1 LRRFADAGPEGLME
15 PLLAGSARLLP
26 PATRRWL
33 ALRALRR
40 GHRALPLVLTR
51 GRDPVVL
58 ASLGMYRRARAVDHG
73 RATSD
78 PAQVWA
84 RVAAACGTGEADL
97 AADLVQ
103 GRHAQL
109 PTGWRRRVALALAP
123 TRPAAALALLADAA
137 DPLAAVLLQRLG
149 ERERAAA
156 LVTDLCPSPD
166 IDLLAGGL
174 ALEGGDGGRQA
185 ALINRALAAF
195 DLDPLGRIDRH
206 RPLTVRNLLASS
218 RGPTRRGPLVSIV
231 MAARDV
237 ATHVD
242 AAIASILAQTWRDLE
257 LIVVDDGS
265 RDDTAVRALAFAS
278 RDPRVTVL
286 REPAS
291 CGPYVARNRGLRVAR
306 GEFVAFQD
314 GDDFAHPRRIE
325 RQIDPLLRDRRLIA
339 TSSRWVRIGDDG
351 RIVARQVW
359 PLVRWNPGSPLF
371 RRAEVLDAVGPFD
384 EVRSGADCEHWA
396 RLCLAFGTRRV
407 RRLGAP
413 LVIGAFRPDSLTGAA
428 ATGFAAGNWNPDRL
442 DYWEAWHLWHAE
454 LLASGRPARLLP
466 DRPRPF
472 PAPAALCVELAA
484 V

>member
-1 LRRFADAGPEGLME
+1 ME

-33 ALRALRR
+33 ALRALKR

-58 ASLGMYRRARAVDHG
+58 ASLGMHRRARAVDDD
-73 RATSD
+73 RPTLD
-78 PAQVWA
+78 PAQIWS
-84 RVAAACGTGEADL
+84 RVAAWCGTGDIEP

-103 GRHAQL
+103 ASRQHL
-109 PTGWRRRVALALAP
+109 PAGWRRRVALALAP
-123 TRPAAALALLADAA
+123 IRPAAALALLADAA
-137 DPLAAVLLQRLG
+137 DPLAAALLQRLG
-149 ERERAAA
+149 ERHRAAT
-156 LVTDLCPSPD
+156 LVSDLCPSPD
-166 IDLLAGGL
+166 ADLLAAGL
-174 ALEGGDGGRQA
+174 ALEEGDDGRQA

-195 DLDPLGRIDRH
+195 DLDPLGRLDRH
-206 RPLTVRNLLASS
+206 LPLTVGNLLATS
-218 RGPTRRGPLVSIV
+218 RSPARHGPLVSVV

-237 ATHVD
+237 AAHIE

-265 RDDTAVRALAFAS
+265 RDDTRARAEAFAL
-278 RDPRVTVL
+278 RDPRVRVL
-286 REPAS
+286 RQPAS
-291 CGPYVARNRGLRVAR
+291 GGPYVARNQGLRAAR

-325 RQIDPLLRDRRLIA
+325 RQIEPLLRDRRLIA
-339 TSSRWVRIGDDG
+339 TSSRWLRIGDDG

-359 PLVRWNPGSPLF
+359 PLMRWNPSSPLF
-371 RRAEVLDAVGPFD
+371 RRAEVLDALGPFD

-407 RRLGAP
+407 RRLAAP
-413 LVIGAFRPDSLTGAA
+413 LVIGAYRPESLTGAA
-428 ATGFAAGNWNPDRL
+428 ATGFGADNWNPDRL

-466 DRPRPF
+466 DQPRPF
-472 PAPAALCVELAA
+472 PAPVALRVELAA
-484 V
+484 T